1 MNEKQAINIFLVLVV
16 ILSIVLKLY
25 YIRGAEAEIIPE
37 PVRVERKLVND
48 YRYTRLDLPNEA
60 SGEFKAYMDYR
71 AIEDKLTAQWYLQQ
85 LCRTDSEGFRRF
97 NNRYVVA
104 VGTGYADCVGQ
115 ELRVTLS
122 SGIVFYAIVGDIKQD
137 RHTDW
142 SNRYAVS
149 GNIIEFIIDTTI
161 MDFEHIRRGDISGAG
176 LFGAVVGLEKLK

>member
-1 MNEKQAINIFLVLVV
+1 
-16 ILSIVLKLY
+16 
-25 YIRGAEAEIIPE
+25 
-37 PVRVERKLVND
+37 
-48 YRYTRLDLPNEA
+48 
-60 SGEFKAYMDYR
+60 MDYR

-122 SGIVFYAIVGDIKQD
+122 SGIVFYAIVGDIKRNSD
-137 RHTDW
+137 TDAT
-142 SNRYAVS
+142 NRYAVS